1 MALNAHEVTNG
12 NNDLLDLLG
21 QFTGRGQD
29 KSLASLEAAVDLLKS
44 GDGEGSGFT
53 GTRLSLSNDIVA
65 FLMLEFARLEDFRRE
80 HTLDDRHNSALLDSR
95 RALETISVDTCT
107 LSASCSLAT

>member
-1 MALNAHEVTNG
+1 MALDAHEITNG
-12 NNDLLDLLG
+12 DNDLLNLLG

-29 KSLASLEAAVDLLKS
+29 KSLASLEAAVDLLES

-65 FLMLEFARLEDFRRE
+65 LLMLD
-80 HTLDDRHNSALLDSR
+80 
-95 RALETISVDTCT
+95 VD
-107 LSASCSLAT
+107 